1 MHLPNSADELIQ
13 SSQPVQSAPW
23 VCRLKGNSKLKITFW
38 LGIKEVSKICFPS
51 LGCCVISHSCNVLC
65 MFPQMYFVWYCNDLQ
80 RPSLNSGGCPI
91 QAAAGTLGFTS
102 CRFNDI
108 VYYQSI
114 LLSPLSSRHLKS
126 WHLMHLVFFS
136 RKANF
141 ILGHWKYCRPT
152 HIPFPFN
159 ALVSQWQQ
167 LIKKYRR
174 LQK

>member
-13 SSQPVQSAPW
+13 SNQPVQSAPW

-65 MFPQMYFVWYCNDLQ
+65 MFSSDVLCMVLQ
-80 RPSLNSGGCPI
+80 WLGGCPI
-91 QAAAGTLGFTS
+91 QKQAAGTPGLTS

-167 LIKKYRR
+167 LIKKYRW